1 LELLLAFWEYV
12 HEGDDAAADV
22 DVHAPVGER
31 STSVSSIQALPVED
45 DGFLDVA
52 IERAGGELVL
62 IKAKLPEAWSSA
74 ESVQG
79 SQSIQL
85 QLSSK
90 LFVEVKNAL
99 ENNMLLPG
107 TVGSG
112 FW

>member
-1 LELLLAFWEYV
+1 
-12 HEGDDAAADV
+12 
-22 DVHAPVGER
+22 
-31 STSVSSIQALPVED
+31 
-45 DGFLDVA
+45 
-52 IERAGGELVL
+52 VL
-62 IKAKLPEAWSSA
+62 IKAKLPEAWSST